1 MGRNGTEWNSDGLS
15 AGALTVLGAGAA
27 APAIDSDK
35 EVKSSRALVRTTSNP
50 SRRGGD
56 DGIKLSHK
64 SKEEDRN
71 LQIHSGAAERK
82 NNDTIASAK

>member
-1 MGRNGTEWNSDGLS
+1 MALAHHHHRRHHPCHPAGRPS
-15 AGALTVLGAGAA
+15 
-27 APAIDSDK
+27 
-35 EVKSSRALVRTTSNP
+35 VRPSVRRPSTNLR